1 MDGMAEV
8 STRLNRVQG
17 QVRGLQRMVRE
28 EAPCADIL
36 TQVAATR
43 GALRAVALQVL
54 ARHLRQLVDQAHA
67 GGGQL
72 DPGALAD
79 VEQAIA
85 RLTRT

>member
-1 MDGMAEV
+1 MDGMADV

-28 EAPCADIL
+28 EAPCAEVL
-36 TQVAATR
+36 TQIAATR
-43 GALRAVALQVL
+43 GALRAVALELL
-54 ARHLRQLVDQAHA
+54 ARHLRRLVEQAHD
-67 GGGQL
+67 GGRQC

-85 RLTRT
+85 RLART

>member
-28 EAPCADIL
+28 EAPCADVL

-43 GALRAVALQVL
+43 GALRAVALELL
-54 ARHLRQLVDQAHA
+54 ARHLRQLVQQARA
-67 GGGQL
+67 EGDQL
-72 DPGALAD
+72 DTGALTD
-79 VEQAIA
+79 LEQAIA
-85 RLTRT
+85 RLART

>member
-1 MDGMAEV
+1 MIDV

-17 QVRGLQRMVRE
+17 QVHGLQRMVRE
-28 EAPCADIL
+28 EAPCAEIL

-43 GALRAVALQVL
+43 GALRAVALHLL
-54 ARHLRQLVDQAHA
+54 ALHLRQLVDQAHDR
-67 GGGQL
+67 GDQF